1 MLPPPLALLLRVLVM
16 LEGTGRMLSPKFNL
30 VELLEPYR
38 RKLVLKRVSP
48 KRLWRRAA
56 EVLGD
61 WDELFRG
68 LPRQLAAVLRM
79 LHRQELTV
87 QLAHRH
93 LEPSVNRLVFGMMV
107 SALFLGS
114 AVMWAAKAPPLWRD
128 ISLFGAFGCATAC
141 FLGFH
146 LFRAIQHSGKLEE
159 RE

>member
-1 MLPPPLALLLRVLVM
+1 VSRPLFFPAWATRSLARVSDELEASIAREEAELPAHAAEIGARN
-16 LEGTGRMLSPKFNL
+16 E
-30 VELLEPYR
+30 LEPYR

-48 KRLWRRAA
+48 RRLWRRAA

-141 FLGFH
+141 T
-146 LFRAIQHSGKLEE
+146 
-159 RE
+159 